1 MKALLLKWT
10 RTEVWSAVVGLVSL
24 VLTTAGNLFPGTP
37 RPTLIALAVFLFAS
51 VLWFIFLITRSAFVL
66 TGYGDVMSF
75 LESLAVTARQRLW
88 TARTHLGEADEEQPY
103 FELIEHRLK
112 DPRYP
117 LEDFRRVIRV
127 GPRSRQHVE
136 WLVEHFSQHANAEVR
151 YLSSVGPQF
160 DFMAVDG
167 RIAVIG
173 FPVVGGK
180 RNIGAVVLRRR
191 KAVEGVEAAFISLWN
206 DCQANVLFG
215 GSSSRTHD
223 DVRQLK
229 ERIRGLF
236 E

>member
-1 MKALLLKWT
+1 
-10 RTEVWSAVVGLVSL
+10 
-24 VLTTAGNLFPGTP
+24 
-37 RPTLIALAVFLFAS
+37 
-51 VLWFIFLITRSAFVL
+51 
-66 TGYGDVMSF
+66 
-75 LESLAVTARQRLW
+75 
-88 TARTHLGEADEEQPY
+88 
-103 FELIEHRLK
+103 
-112 DPRYP
+112 
-117 LEDFRRVIRV
+117 
-127 GPRSRQHVE
+127 
-136 WLVEHFSQHANAEVR
+136 
-151 YLSSVGPQF
+151 
-160 DFMAVDG
+160 MAVDG

-206 DCQANVLFG
+206 DCQANVLFD